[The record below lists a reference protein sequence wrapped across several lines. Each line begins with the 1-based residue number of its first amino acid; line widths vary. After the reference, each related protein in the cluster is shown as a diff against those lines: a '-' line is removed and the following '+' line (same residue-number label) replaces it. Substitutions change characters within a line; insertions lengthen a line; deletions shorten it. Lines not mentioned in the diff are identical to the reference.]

1 VEHYERGASQ
11 ECFEALSRDLADDP
25 ENLAA
30 LCLRAQTATILK
42 RGEIALTDAMRAL
55 DIMPRWKPRVAAGR
69 LPGEVDAEAFRT
81 RLLPSVHIA
90 LVAGAGDLD
99 RPLQGPE
106 RERVVASLAWL
117 RERAVVQSLEPA
129 VALNLAVCLARVP
142 DDLRDCDEAYRILDA
157 VGLWDRFGGDPAGQK
172 LLDAIE
178 KACP

>member
-1 VEHYERGASQ
+1 MEHYERGASQ
-11 ECFEALSRDLADDP
+11 ECFEALSRALADDP